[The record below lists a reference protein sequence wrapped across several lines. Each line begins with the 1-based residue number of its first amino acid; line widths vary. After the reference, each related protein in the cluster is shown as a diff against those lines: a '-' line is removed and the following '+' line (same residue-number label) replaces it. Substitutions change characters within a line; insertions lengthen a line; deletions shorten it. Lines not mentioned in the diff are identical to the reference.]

1 MAEIKFH
8 KNTAL
13 PSSPTAADDGIY
25 FIKANGANPFRAY
38 IIDGGTVYD
47 LNGNPEPI
55 LDRLSR
61 VYGDRYVGGP
71 LAARSLINPFLI
83 NQVGIHN
90 HKVTATGTSKQSI
103 LEFGS
108 DVEIPASDFVKEVMT
123 PNRVWQ
129 GKIFLQWSKTQTGAG
144 ATIYFDCTQIKNDG
158 SGFGD
163 GPVTSYAL
171 PLTDIGNTV
180 SCDVIINFQVIFHGG
195 SDSKWYTV
203 TGDAIYKYSNGYV
216 RMDTVEVKG
225 SETMIDTS
233 EGVKFNIY
241 FKGNQSNDKVVARNI
256 TLRRMEQPIIS

>member
-1 MAEIKFH
+1 MAIKFH
-8 KNTAL
+8 KSTAL
-13 PSSPTAADDGIY
+13 PASPTPADDGVY
-25 FIKANGANPFRAY
+25 FVKANGNAPFRAY
-38 IIDGGTVYD
+38 IIDNGEVFK
-47 LNGNPEPI
+47 LNGDPI
-55 LDRLSR
+55 EDHLTRI
-61 VYGDRYVGGP
+61 YGDQYAGGP
-71 LAARSLINPFLI
+71 LVARDLVNPFLI

-90 HKVTATGTSKQSI
+90 HKVTAQGTSKQSI

-108 DVEIPASDFVKEVMT
+108 DVEIPASDFATSMMT
-123 PNRVWQ
+123 PDRVWQ

-144 ATIYFDCTQIKNDG
+144 ATIYFDCTQNKG
-158 SGFGD
+158 LGA
-163 GPVTSYAL
+163 PVSYQL
-171 PLTDIGNTV
+171 PLSDIGNTT

-233 EGVKFNIY
+233 EGVKFNIF

-256 TLRRMEQPIIS
+256 TLRRMEQPILS